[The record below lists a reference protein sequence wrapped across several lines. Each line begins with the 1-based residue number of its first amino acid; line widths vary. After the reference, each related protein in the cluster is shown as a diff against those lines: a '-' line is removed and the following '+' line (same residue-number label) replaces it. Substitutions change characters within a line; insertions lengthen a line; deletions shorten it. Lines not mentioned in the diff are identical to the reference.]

1 MKDQLDIFI
10 NSMNQFWLELV
21 NFIPKLLI
29 VIVVLFLG
37 WLLAKLVRTA
47 VKRVLVLVQFDKF
60 SENQGLKPL

>member
-37 WLLAKLVRTA
+37 WLLA
-47 VKRVLVLVQFDKF
+47 
-60 SENQGLKPL
+60 